1 MARFFNLRDSVTFA
15 IRLRFRQARFNL
27 KLKLKLTVT
36 PAPLPSR
43 AGHFPS
49 FPSPASR
56 IRKRKMAA
64 ATTAAQVFA
73 LMAQAVDEV
82 GPTLVP
88 KVKGVI
94 KFDVTGAGLWL
105 VDLKNGSGK
114 VASATAADKADIV
127 ITVGVR
133 DFTTGR

>member
-1 MARFFNLRDSVTFA
+1 M
-15 IRLRFRQARFNL
+15 
-27 KLKLKLTVT
+27 
-36 PAPLPSR
+36 
-43 AGHFPS
+43 
-49 FPSPASR
+49 
-56 IRKRKMAA
+56 A

-114 VASATAADKADIV
+114 VASASAADKADIV
-127 ITVGVR
+127 ITVRFSLSSPSLKRQWVH
-133 DFTTGR
+133 D